1 MRLQQYSSFPK
12 AAVHRSSHRPSRH
25 RRESGTVPEPVACL
39 GAGSSAEK
47 APHLCEAGRPPPPS
61 RRGQVPVRGRYR
73 PRAPGPPS
81 PAPGTSRRRG
91 GGRGALTCPR
101 PRIRGAEQPRSARR
115 HGGGRGPE
123 RRVPVPRRSNSNMPG
138 STTALRQERLRKS
151 ARPNPLGLFTINEE
165 DEQQKNGNSKRLKAA
180 EGSKIQDKKATSGQS
195 STGTKPD
202 HPTILKVDDRQRLAR
217 ERREEREKQLA
228 ARESVWLEREER
240 ARQHYEKHLE
250 ERRKKLEEQR
260 LKEERRRAAVEEKR
274 RQRIEEDKER
284 HEAVVRRTIERS
296 QKPKQKQNRWSW
308 GGALHNRINNTGYF
322 FESSFTFL
330 DLAGLE
336 HHFRSL
342 GGARKPDP
350 DRRSVSTMNLSKHV
364 DPVINKRLS
373 SSSATLLNSPDRA
386 RRLQLSPWESS
397 IVSRLLTP
405 THSFLA
411 RSKSTAAL
419 SGDAVIPICPRSASC
434 SPISPLSY
442 KTMNCRNPGDRA
454 KLYASTDA
462 VGRRKTTHLAG
473 TDKKEKERDHLS
485 SSFSASFKG
494 GHFSSNPKARS
505 PAPSPVWHASKSL
518 PFLPGTPKQ
527 ITSPPGSSKVSS
539 AQARPPSP
547 GNIRPVK
554 KEIKPETE
562 KKRPEKEPEKAS
574 EEGAEESKGTSAGA
588 GESATREE
596 LTVQAELAQ
605 ASLSLP
611 PALPVLSPPPAP
623 TKTSAGTTDAEE
635 ATRLLTEKR
644 RLAREQREREEQER
658 REREEFERQ
667 KKEELSQRIAEER
680 ARREEEEAR
689 RQEAEKTRK
698 DAEEREK
705 EERLRRQAEEREQ
718 KEKEEME
725 RIQKQKEEEVRLREE
740 AERIRLE
747 REKHFQREEQ
757 ERLERKKR
765 LEEIMKRTRR
775 VEAVDKKPN
784 DQQNGHISKANI
796 TGEAAINSPASPLEP
811 AGGPQLQHATQ
822 SPHNSKSVT
831 CTPVIVSHQP
841 PVNMDSNLNPEKNA
855 NGNGM
860 SMQNDNFEEIINLP
874 IGSKPSRLDAVSND
888 GSNSPEI
895 PLNPMLAFEDKG
907 TLLPQVDSVQTHQ
920 TAEVI

>member
-1 MRLQQYSSFPK
+1 
-12 AAVHRSSHRPSRH
+12 
-25 RRESGTVPEPVACL
+25 
-39 GAGSSAEK
+39 
-47 APHLCEAGRPPPPS
+47 
-61 RRGQVPVRGRYR
+61 
-73 PRAPGPPS
+73 
-81 PAPGTSRRRG
+81 
-91 GGRGALTCPR
+91 
-101 PRIRGAEQPRSARR
+101 
-115 HGGGRGPE
+115 
-123 RRVPVPRRSNSNMPG
+123 N
-138 STTALRQERLRKS
+138 
-151 ARPNPLGLFTINEE
+151 
-165 DEQQKNGNSKRLKAA
+165 
-180 EGSKIQDKKATSGQS
+180 
-195 STGTKPD
+195 TGTKPD

-228 ARESVWLEREER
+228 ARESIWLEREER

-308 GGALHNRINNTGYF
+308 GGALHNRINNT
-322 FESSFTFL
+322 
-330 DLAGLE
+330 
-336 HHFRSL
+336 
-342 GGARKPDP
+342 DP

-397 IVSRLLTP
+397 IVSRLLMP

-419 SGDAVIPICPRSASC
+419 SGDAASC

-442 KTMNCRNPGDRA
+442 KAMNCRNPGDRA

-462 VGRRKTTHLAG
+462 VGRRRTAHLAG

-505 PAPSPVWHASKSL
+505 SAPSPVWHASKSL
-518 PFLPGTPKQ
+518 PFLAGTPKQ
-527 ITSPPGSSKVSS
+527 INSPPGSSKISS

-554 KEIKPETE
+554 KEVKPESE
-562 KKRPEKEPEKAS
+562 KKRPEKEAEKAN
-574 EEGAEESKGTSAGA
+574 EERTEESKGTSAGA
-588 GESATREE
+588 GESAGQEE
-596 LTVQAELAQ
+596 LAVQADLQ
-605 ASLSLP
+605 FSLY
-611 PALPVLSPPPAP
+611 PAVLQCWCLGSGIWWFGFFP
-623 TKTSAGTTDAEE
+623 SFFYLFFLCLFHDC
-635 ATRLLTEKR
+635 
-644 RLAREQREREEQER
+644 
-658 REREEFERQ
+658 RQ

-689 RQEAEKTRK
+689 RQEAEKNRK
-698 DAEEREK
+698 DAEEEREK

-725 RIQKQKEEEVRLREE
+725 RIQKQKEEEARLREE

-775 VEAVDKKPN
+775 VEAVDKKPG

-796 TGEAAINSPASPLEP
+796 PGEAVITSPASPLEP
-811 AGGPQLQHATQ
+811 AGPQLQHATQ
-822 SPHNSKSVT
+822 SPHNGKPIT
-831 CTPVIVSHQP
+831 CTHVIVSHQP
-841 PVNMDSNLNPEKNA
+841 PVNMDSNLNPEQNA
-855 NGNGM
+855 NENGM

-874 IGSKPSRLDAVSND
+874 IGSKPSRLDAINND
-888 GSNSPEI
+888 GSNTPEI
-895 PLNPMLAFEDKG
+895 PLNPILAFEDKG

>member
-1 MRLQQYSSFPK
+1 
-12 AAVHRSSHRPSRH
+12 
-25 RRESGTVPEPVACL
+25 
-39 GAGSSAEK
+39 
-47 APHLCEAGRPPPPS
+47 
-61 RRGQVPVRGRYR
+61 
-73 PRAPGPPS
+73 
-81 PAPGTSRRRG
+81 
-91 GGRGALTCPR
+91 
-101 PRIRGAEQPRSARR
+101 
-115 HGGGRGPE
+115 
-123 RRVPVPRRSNSNMPG
+123 MPG
-138 STTALRQERLRKS
+138 STTALRQERLKKS
-151 ARPNPLGLFTINEE
+151 ARPNPPGLFTIDEE

-180 EGSKIQDKKATSGQS
+180 EGSETQDKKITSGQNN
-195 STGTKPD
+195 TGTKPD
-202 HPTILKVDDRQRLAR
+202 HPTVLKVDDRQRLAR

-228 ARESVWLEREER
+228 ARESIWLEREER

-284 HEAVVRRTIERS
+284 HEAVVRRTMERS

-308 GGALHNRINNTGYF
+308 GGALHNRINN
-322 FESSFTFL
+322 
-330 DLAGLE
+330 
-336 HHFRSL
+336 
-342 GGARKPDP
+342 PDR

-419 SGDAVIPICPRSASC
+419 SGDAASC

-442 KTMNCRNPGDRA
+442 KTMNCRNSGDRA

-462 VGRRKTTHLAG
+462 VGRRRTTTHLAG
-473 TDKKEKERDHLS
+473 TDKKEKERDYLS
-485 SSFSASFKG
+485 SSFSANFKG
-494 GHFSSNPKARS
+494 GHFTSNPKARS
-505 PAPSPVWHASKSL
+505 PAPSPVWRASKSL

-527 ITSPPGSSKVSS
+527 ITSPPGSSKISS
-539 AQARPPSP
+539 AQTRPPSP

-554 KEIKPETE
+554 KEAKPEGE
-562 KKRPEKEPEKAS
+562 KKRPEKEAGKAN
-574 EEGAEESKGTSAGA
+574 EERTEESKGTSAGT
-588 GESATREE
+588 GESSSQEQ
-596 LTVQAELAQ
+596 LTVQAEPTQ
-605 ASLSLP
+605 AASPSLP
-611 PALPVLSPPPAP
+611 PAPPALTPPPAP
-623 TKTSAGTTDAEE
+623 PKTSAGTTDPEE

-658 REREEFERQ
+658 REREELERQ

-689 RQEAEKTRK
+689 RQEAEKKRK
-698 DAEEREK
+698 DAEEERER

-725 RIQKQKEEEVRLREE
+725 RIQKQKEEEARLREE

-784 DQQNGHISKANI
+784 DQQNGHVSKTNI
-796 TGEAAINSPASPLEP
+796 TGEAGIVFNSALNTTASPASPLEP
-811 AGGPQLQHATQ
+811 AAGPQLPHATE
-822 SPHNSKSVT
+822 SPHNGTPST
-831 CTPVIVSHQP
+831 CTHVIVSHQP
-841 PVNMDSNLNPEKNA
+841 PINVDSNLNPEKNT
-855 NGNGM
+855 NDNGM

-874 IGSKPSRLDAVSND
+874 IGSKPSRLDAMNND

-895 PLNPMLAFEDKG
+895 PLNPILAFEDKG

>member
-1 MRLQQYSSFPK
+1 
-12 AAVHRSSHRPSRH
+12 
-25 RRESGTVPEPVACL
+25 
-39 GAGSSAEK
+39 
-47 APHLCEAGRPPPPS
+47 
-61 RRGQVPVRGRYR
+61 
-73 PRAPGPPS
+73 
-81 PAPGTSRRRG
+81 
-91 GGRGALTCPR
+91 
-101 PRIRGAEQPRSARR
+101 
-115 HGGGRGPE
+115 
-123 RRVPVPRRSNSNMPG
+123 
-138 STTALRQERLRKS
+138 
-151 ARPNPLGLFTINEE
+151 
-165 DEQQKNGNSKRLKAA
+165 
-180 EGSKIQDKKATSGQS
+180 
-195 STGTKPD
+195 
-202 HPTILKVDDRQRLAR
+202 
-217 ERREEREKQLA
+217 A

-274 RQRIEEDKER
+274 RQKLEEEKER

-296 QKPKQKQNRWSW
+296 QKPKQRQNRWSW
-308 GGALHNRINNTGYF
+308 GGALHNRINNT
-322 FESSFTFL
+322 
-330 DLAGLE
+330 D
-336 HHFRSL
+336 R
-342 GGARKPDP
+342 

-419 SGDAVIPICPRSASC
+419 SGDAASC
-434 SPISPLSY
+434 SPLSPLSY
-442 KTMNCRNPGDRA
+442 KAMNCRNLGERA

-462 VGRRKTTHLAG
+462 VGRRRTTHLAG
-473 TDKKEKERDHLS
+473 TDKREKDHLS
-485 SSFSASFKG
+485 SSFSANFKG
-494 GHFSSNPKARS
+494 GHFTSSLKARS
-505 PAPSPVWHASKSL
+505 SAPSPVWHASKSL

-539 AQARPPSP
+539 AQTRPPSP

-554 KEIKPETE
+554 KEIKPEGE
-562 KKRPEKEPEKAS
+562 KKRPEKEAEKAN
-574 EEGAEESKGTSAGA
+574 EVRTEESKGTSAGA
-588 GESATREE
+588 GEPTSQEQP
-596 LTVQAELAQ
+596 TVQAELTQ
-605 ASLSLP
+605 AASPSLP
-611 PALPVLSPPPAP
+611 AAPAALSPAPAP
-623 TKTSAGTTDAEE
+623 PKPSAGTTDPEE

-658 REREEFERQ
+658 REREELERQ

-689 RQEAEKTRK
+689 RQEAEKQRK

-725 RIQKQKEEEVRLREE
+725 RIQKQKEEETRLREE

-775 VEAVDKKPN
+775 VEAVDKKSN
-784 DQQNGHISKANI
+784 DQQNGHISKPNI
-796 TGEAAINSPASPLEP
+796 TGETGSPASPLEP
-811 AGGPQLQHATQ
+811 AAGPQLQQAVPA
-822 SPHNSKSVT
+822 PHNGTAAACPRVGA
-831 CTPVIVSHQP
+831 PHLP
-841 PVNMDSNLNPEKNA
+841 PGNVDSNLNPEQNA
-855 NGNGM
+855 NENGM
-860 SMQNDNFEEIINLP
+860 SMQNDNFEEIMNLP
-874 IGSKPSRLDAVSND
+874 IGSKPSRLDAMNND

-895 PLNPMLAFEDKG
+895 PLNPILAFEDKG

-920 TAEVI
+920 TA

>member
-1 MRLQQYSSFPK
+1 
-12 AAVHRSSHRPSRH
+12 
-25 RRESGTVPEPVACL
+25 
-39 GAGSSAEK
+39 
-47 APHLCEAGRPPPPS
+47 
-61 RRGQVPVRGRYR
+61 
-73 PRAPGPPS
+73 
-81 PAPGTSRRRG
+81 
-91 GGRGALTCPR
+91 
-101 PRIRGAEQPRSARR
+101 
-115 HGGGRGPE
+115 
-123 RRVPVPRRSNSNMPG
+123 
-138 STTALRQERLRKS
+138 
-151 ARPNPLGLFTINEE
+151 
-165 DEQQKNGNSKRLKAA
+165 
-180 EGSKIQDKKATSGQS
+180 
-195 STGTKPD
+195 
-202 HPTILKVDDRQRLAR
+202 
-217 ERREEREKQLA
+217 A

-274 RQRIEEDKER
+274 RQKLEEEKER

-296 QKPKQKQNRWSW
+296 QKPKQRQNRWSW
-308 GGALHNRINNTGYF
+308 GGALHNRINNT
-322 FESSFTFL
+322 
-330 DLAGLE
+330 D
-336 HHFRSL
+336 R
-342 GGARKPDP
+342 

-419 SGDAVIPICPRSASC
+419 SGDAASC
-434 SPISPLSY
+434 SPLSPLSY
-442 KTMNCRNPGDRA
+442 KAMNCRNSGERA

-462 VGRRKTTHLAG
+462 VGRRRTAHVAG
-473 TDKKEKERDHLS
+473 TDKREKDHLS
-485 SSFSASFKG
+485 SSFSANFKG
-494 GHFSSNPKARS
+494 GHFTSSLKARS
-505 PAPSPVWHASKSL
+505 SAPSPVWHASKSL

-539 AQARPPSP
+539 AQTRPPSP

-554 KEIKPETE
+554 KEIKLEGE
-562 KKRPEKEPEKAS
+562 KKRSEKEVEKTNEART
-574 EEGAEESKGTSAGA
+574 EENKGASAGSGEPA
-588 GESATREE
+588 GQEQ
-596 LTVQAELAQ
+596 LTVQAELMQ
-605 ASLSLP
+605 ASTSLP
-611 PALPVLSPPPAP
+611 PAPPALSPAPAP
-623 TKTSAGTTDAEE
+623 PKPSAGTTDPEE

-658 REREEFERQ
+658 REREELERQ

-689 RQEAEKTRK
+689 RQEAEKQRK

-705 EERLRRQAEEREQ
+705 EERLRRLAEEREQ
-718 KEKEEME
+718 KEKEELE
-725 RIQKQKEEEVRLREE
+725 RIQKQKEEEARLREE

-775 VEAVDKKPN
+775 VEAVDKKSN
-784 DQQNGHISKANI
+784 DQQNGHLSKANI
-796 TGEAAINSPASPLEP
+796 TGEAVAASPACPSEAAAAPE
-811 AGGPQLQHATQ
+811 LQHTAAA
-822 SPHNSKSVT
+822 PHNG
-831 CTPVIVSHQP
+831 TPHLGAPQQP
-841 PVNMDSNLNPEKNA
+841 PGSLDSNLNPEKNA
-855 NGNGM
+855 NENGM
-860 SMQNDNFEEIINLP
+860 SMQNDNFEEIMNLP
-874 IGSKPSRLDAVSND
+874 VGSKPSRLDAMNND

-895 PLNPMLAFEDKG
+895 PLNPILAFEDKG

-920 TAEVI
+920 TA

>member
-1 MRLQQYSSFPK
+1 MR
-12 AAVHRSSHRPSRH
+12 
-25 RRESGTVPEPVACL
+25 
-39 GAGSSAEK
+39 
-47 APHLCEAGRPPPPS
+47 
-61 RRGQVPVRGRYR
+61 
-73 PRAPGPPS
+73 
-81 PAPGTSRRRG
+81 
-91 GGRGALTCPR
+91 
-101 PRIRGAEQPRSARR
+101 
-115 HGGGRGPE
+115 
-123 RRVPVPRRSNSNMPG
+123 G
-138 STTALRQERLRKS
+138 STTALRQERLKKG
-151 ARPNPLGLFTINEE
+151 ARPNPPGLFTINEE
-165 DEQQKNGNSKRLKAA
+165 DEQQKNGNSTRLKAT
-180 EGSKIQDKKATSGQS
+180 EGSETQDKKVASAQS
-195 STGTKPD
+195 NAGTKPD

-274 RQRIEEDKER
+274 RQKLEEEKER

-296 QKPKQKQNRWSW
+296 QKPKQRQNRWSW
-308 GGALHNRINNTGYF
+308 GGALHNRINNT
-322 FESSFTFL
+322 
-330 DLAGLE
+330 D
-336 HHFRSL
+336 R
-342 GGARKPDP
+342 

-419 SGDAVIPICPRSASC
+419 SGDAVIPVCPRSASC
-434 SPISPLSY
+434 SPLSPLSY
-442 KTMNCRNPGDRA
+442 KTLSCRNSGERA

-462 VGRRKTTHLAG
+462 VGRRRTPHLAG
-473 TDKKEKERDHLS
+473 TDKREKDHLS
-485 SSFSASFKG
+485 SSFSANFKG
-494 GHFSSNPKARS
+494 GHFTSSLKARS
-505 PAPSPVWHASKSL
+505 SAPSPVWHASKSL

-539 AQARPPSP
+539 AQTRPPSP

-554 KEIKPETE
+554 KEIKPEGE
-562 KKRPEKEPEKAS
+562 KKRPEKEAEKAN
-574 EEGAEESKGTSAGA
+574 EVKTEESKGISAGA
-588 GESATREE
+588 GESTSQEQ
-596 LTVQAELAQ
+596 LTVQAELTQVSA
-605 ASLSLP
+605 ASPTLP
-611 PALPVLSPPPAP
+611 PAPAVSPAP
-623 TKTSAGTTDAEE
+623 AVPKPSAGTTDPEE

-644 RLAREQREREEQER
+644 RLACEQREREEQER
-658 REREEFERQ
+658 REREELERQ

-689 RQEAEKTRK
+689 RQEAEKQRK

-725 RIQKQKEEEVRLREE
+725 RIQKQKEEEARLREE

-775 VEAVDKKPN
+775 VEAVDKKSN

-796 TGEAAINSPASPLEP
+796 TGEAVPGSPASPSEP
-811 AGGPQLQHATQ
+811 AAGPQHAVPP
-822 SPHNSKSVT
+822 PHNGTAAV
-831 CTPVIVSHQP
+831 PPSHNNGTVAVPPLHGGTAAVPPLHGGTAAACVRTGAAQQP
-841 PVNMDSNLNPEKNA
+841 PANVDSNLNPEENA
-855 NGNGM
+855 NENGM
-860 SMQNDNFEEIINLP
+860 SMQNDNFEEIMNLP
-874 IGSKPSRLDAVSND
+874 IGSKPSRLDAMNND

-895 PLNPMLAFEDKG
+895 PLNPILAFEDKG

>member
-1 MRLQQYSSFPK
+1 M
-12 AAVHRSSHRPSRH
+12 
-25 RRESGTVPEPVACL
+25 
-39 GAGSSAEK
+39 AE
-47 APHLCEAGRPPPPS
+47 AAGRS
-61 RRGQVPVRGRYR
+61 GG
-73 PRAPGPPS
+73 
-81 PAPGTSRRRG
+81 RRR
-91 GGRGALTCPR
+91 P
-101 PRIRGAEQPRSARR
+101 
-115 HGGGRGPE
+115 
-123 RRVPVPRRSNSNMPG
+123 
-138 STTALRQERLRKS
+138 
-151 ARPNPLGLFTINEE
+151 
-165 DEQQKNGNSKRLKAA
+165 AA
-180 EGSKIQDKKATSGQS
+180 TEGSETQDKKVASGQS
-195 STGTKPD
+195 NAGTKPD
-202 HPTILKVDDRQRLAR
+202 HPTVLKVDDRQRLAR

-228 ARESVWLEREER
+228 ARESIWLEREER

-274 RQRIEEDKER
+274 RQKLEEEKER

-296 QKPKQKQNRWSW
+296 QKPKQRQNRWSW
-308 GGALHNRINNTGYF
+308 GGALHNRINNT
-322 FESSFTFL
+322 
-330 DLAGLE
+330 D
-336 HHFRSL
+336 R
-342 GGARKPDP
+342 

-419 SGDAVIPICPRSASC
+419 SGDAASC
-434 SPISPLSY
+434 SPLSPLSY
-442 KTMNCRNPGDRA
+442 KALNCRNSGERA

-462 VGRRKTTHLAG
+462 VGRRRTTHLAG
-473 TDKKEKERDHLS
+473 TDKREKDHLS
-485 SSFSASFKG
+485 SSFSANFKG
-494 GHFSSNPKARS
+494 GHFTSSLKARS
-505 PAPSPVWHASKSL
+505 SAPSPVWHASKSL

-539 AQARPPSP
+539 AQTRPPSP

-554 KEIKPETE
+554 KEIKPEGE
-562 KKRPEKEPEKAS
+562 KKRPEKEAEKAN
-574 EEGAEESKGTSAGA
+574 EVRTEESKGASAGA
-588 GESATREE
+588 GESTSQEQLSVQGE
-596 LTVQAELAQ
+596 LTQA
-605 ASLSLP
+605 ASPSLP
-611 PALPVLSPPPAP
+611 AAPSTLSPAPALPKP
-623 TKTSAGTTDAEE
+623 SAGTTDPEE

-658 REREEFERQ
+658 REREELERQ

-689 RQEAEKTRK
+689 RQEAEKQRK

-725 RIQKQKEEEVRLREE
+725 RIQKQKEEEARLREE

-775 VEAVDKKPN
+775 VEAVDKKSN

-796 TGEAAINSPASPLEP
+796 TGEAVAGSPASPSEP
-811 AGGPQLQHATQ
+811 AAGPQHAVPPPHYGTPAVPP
-822 SPHNSKSVT
+822 PHNGTSAACVRAGA
-831 CTPVIVSHQP
+831 PHQP
-841 PVNMDSNLNPEKNA
+841 PANVDSNLNPEENA
-855 NGNGM
+855 NENGM
-860 SMQNDNFEEIINLP
+860 SMQNDNFEEIMNLP
-874 IGSKPSRLDAVSND
+874 IGSKPSRLDAMNND

-895 PLNPMLAFEDKG
+895 PLNPILAFEEKG

>member
-1 MRLQQYSSFPK
+1 
-12 AAVHRSSHRPSRH
+12 
-25 RRESGTVPEPVACL
+25 
-39 GAGSSAEK
+39 
-47 APHLCEAGRPPPPS
+47 
-61 RRGQVPVRGRYR
+61 
-73 PRAPGPPS
+73 
-81 PAPGTSRRRG
+81 
-91 GGRGALTCPR
+91 
-101 PRIRGAEQPRSARR
+101 
-115 HGGGRGPE
+115 
-123 RRVPVPRRSNSNMPG
+123 MPG
-138 STTALRQERLRKS
+138 STTALRQERLKKS
-151 ARPNPLGLFTINEE
+151 PRPNPPGLFTINEE
-165 DEQQKNGNSKRLKAA
+165 DEQQKNGNSTRLQAT
-180 EGSKIQDKKATSGQS
+180 EGSETPDKKVTSGQS

-202 HPTILKVDDRQRLAR
+202 HPTVLKVDDRQRLAR

-274 RQRIEEDKER
+274 RQKLEEEKER

-296 QKPKQKQNRWSW
+296 QKPKQRQNRWSW
-308 GGALHNRINNTGYF
+308 GGALHNRINNT
-322 FESSFTFL
+322 
-330 DLAGLE
+330 D
-336 HHFRSL
+336 R
-342 GGARKPDP
+342 

-419 SGDAVIPICPRSASC
+419 SGDAASC
-434 SPISPLSY
+434 SPLSPLSY
-442 KTMNCRNPGDRA
+442 KAMNCRSSGERA

-462 VGRRKTTHLAG
+462 VGRRRTTHLAG
-473 TDKKEKERDHLS
+473 TDKRERDHLS
-485 SSFSASFKG
+485 SSFSANFKG
-494 GHFSSNPKARS
+494 GHFTSNLKARS
-505 PAPSPVWHASKSL
+505 SAPSPVWHASKSL

-539 AQARPPSP
+539 AQTRPPSP

-554 KEIKPETE
+554 KEIKPESE
-562 KKRPEKEPEKAS
+562 KKRPEKEAEKAS
-574 EEGAEESKGTSAGA
+574 EARTEESKGTSAGA
-588 GESATREE
+588 GEPTSQEQ
-596 LTVQAELAQ
+596 LTVQAELTQ
-605 ASLSLP
+605 ADSPSLP
-611 PALPVLSPPPAP
+611 PAPAAPSPAP
-623 TKTSAGTTDAEE
+623 APPKPSAGTTDPEE
-635 ATRLLTEKR
+635 ATRLLAEKR

-658 REREEFERQ
+658 REREELERQ

-689 RQEAEKTRK
+689 RQEAEKQRK
-698 DAEEREK
+698 EAEEREK

-725 RIQKQKEEEVRLREE
+725 RIQKQKEEEARLREE

-775 VEAVDKKPN
+775 VEAVDKKSN
-784 DQQNGHISKANI
+784 DQQNGHISKTNI
-796 TGEAAINSPASPLEP
+796 TGEAAATSPACPSEP
-811 AGGPQLQHATQ
+811 AAGPQPQQAVPA
-822 SPHNSKSVT
+822 PHNGT
-831 CTPVIVSHQP
+831 PAACTRLGAPHLP
-841 PVNMDSNLNPEKNA
+841 PANVDSNLNPEENA
-855 NGNGM
+855 NENGT
-860 SMQNDNFEEIINLP
+860 SMQNDNFEEIMNLP
-874 IGSKPSRLDAVSND
+874 IGSKPSRLDAMNND

-895 PLNPMLAFEDKG
+895 PLNPILAFEDKG

>member
-1 MRLQQYSSFPK
+1 M
-12 AAVHRSSHRPSRH
+12 
-25 RRESGTVPEPVACL
+25 
-39 GAGSSAEK
+39 AE
-47 APHLCEAGRPPPPS
+47 AAGRS
-61 RRGQVPVRGRYR
+61 GGCRRP
-73 PRAPGPPS
+73 
-81 PAPGTSRRRG
+81 T
-91 GGRGALTCPR
+91 
-101 PRIRGAEQPRSARR
+101 
-115 HGGGRGPE
+115 
-123 RRVPVPRRSNSNMPG
+123 
-138 STTALRQERLRKS
+138 
-151 ARPNPLGLFTINEE
+151 
-165 DEQQKNGNSKRLKAA
+165 AA
-180 EGSKIQDKKATSGQS
+180 EGSKIQDKKVTSGQS
-195 STGTKPD
+195 NTGTKLD
-202 HPTILKVDDRQRLAR
+202 YPTILKVDDRQRLAR

-228 ARESVWLEREER
+228 ARESIWLEREER

-308 GGALHNRINNTGYF
+308 GGALHNRINNT
-322 FESSFTFL
+322 
-330 DLAGLE
+330 
-336 HHFRSL
+336 
-342 GGARKPDP
+342 DP

-419 SGDAVIPICPRSASC
+419 SGDAASC

-462 VGRRKTTHLAG
+462 VGRRRTPHLAG

-547 GNIRPVK
+547 GNIRPAK
-554 KEIKPETE
+554 KEVKPESK
-562 KKRPEKEPEKAS
+562 KKRPEKEAEKAN
-574 EEGAEESKGTSAGA
+574 EEGTEESKGTSAGA
-588 GESATREE
+588 GECANQEE
-596 LTVQAELAQ
+596 LAVQAEFTQ
-605 ASLSLP
+605 AASPSLP
-611 PALPVLSPPPAP
+611 PAPSALSPPPPP
-623 TKTSAGTTDAEE
+623 TKTSAGTTDPEE

-658 REREEFERQ
+658 REREELERQ

-689 RQEAEKTRK
+689 RQEAEKKRK
-698 DAEEREK
+698 DAEEEQEK

-718 KEKEEME
+718 KEKEDME
-725 RIQKQKEEEVRLREE
+725 RIQKQKEEEARLREE

-747 REKHFQREEQ
+747 REKHFEREEQ

-796 TGEAAINSPASPLEP
+796 TGEAVITSPASPLEP
-811 AGGPQLQHATQ
+811 AEGPQLQHAVQ
-822 SPHNSKSVT
+822 SPHNGKPVT
-831 CTPVIVSHQP
+831 CTRVIVSHQP
-841 PVNMDSNLNPEKNA
+841 PVNMDSNLNPEKNE
-855 NGNGM
+855 NENGM

-874 IGSKPSRLDAVSND
+874 IGSKPSRLDAMNND

-895 PLNPMLAFEDKG
+895 PLNPILAFEDKG

>member
-1 MRLQQYSSFPK
+1 M
-12 AAVHRSSHRPSRH
+12 
-25 RRESGTVPEPVACL
+25 
-39 GAGSSAEK
+39 AE
-47 APHLCEAGRPPPPS
+47 AAGRS
-61 RRGQVPVRGRYR
+61 GG
-73 PRAPGPPS
+73 
-81 PAPGTSRRRG
+81 RRRP
-91 GGRGALTCPR
+91 A
-101 PRIRGAEQPRSARR
+101 
-115 HGGGRGPE
+115 
-123 RRVPVPRRSNSNMPG
+123 
-138 STTALRQERLRKS
+138 
-151 ARPNPLGLFTINEE
+151 
-165 DEQQKNGNSKRLKAA
+165 AA
-180 EGSKIQDKKATSGQS
+180 EGSETQDKKITSGQS
-195 STGTKPD
+195 NTGTKPD
-202 HPTILKVDDRQRLAR
+202 HPTVLRVDDRQRLAR

-228 ARESVWLEREER
+228 ARESIWLEREER

-284 HEAVVRRTIERS
+284 HEAVVRRTMERS

-308 GGALHNRINNTGYF
+308 GGALHNRINN
-322 FESSFTFL
+322 
-330 DLAGLE
+330 
-336 HHFRSL
+336 
-342 GGARKPDP
+342 PDR

-419 SGDAVIPICPRSASC
+419 SGDAASC

-442 KTMNCRNPGDRA
+442 KAMNCRNSGDRA

-462 VGRRKTTHLAG
+462 VGRRRTTAHLAG
-473 TDKKEKERDHLS
+473 TDKKEKERDYLS
-485 SSFSASFKG
+485 SSFSANFKG
-494 GHFSSNPKARS
+494 GHFTSNPKARS
-505 PAPSPVWHASKSL
+505 PAPSPVWRASKSL

-527 ITSPPGSSKVSS
+527 ITSPPGSSKISS
-539 AQARPPSP
+539 AQTRPPSP

-554 KEIKPETE
+554 KEVKPEGE
-562 KKRPEKEPEKAS
+562 KKRPEKEAGKAN
-574 EEGAEESKGTSAGA
+574 EERTEESKGTSAGA
-588 GESATREE
+588 GESSSQEQ
-596 LTVQAELAQ
+596 LTVQAEPTQ
-605 ASLSLP
+605 AASPSLP
-611 PALPVLSPPPAP
+611 PASPALAPPPAP
-623 TKTSAGTTDAEE
+623 PKTSAGTTDPEE

-658 REREEFERQ
+658 REREELERQ

-689 RQEAEKTRK
+689 RQEAEKKRK
-698 DAEEREK
+698 DAEEERER

-725 RIQKQKEEEVRLREE
+725 RIQKQKEEEARLREE

-784 DQQNGHISKANI
+784 DQQNGHISKTNI
-796 TGEAAINSPASPLEP
+796 TGEAGIVLNSALSTTASPASPLEP
-811 AGGPQLQHATQ
+811 AAGPQLPHATE
-822 SPHNSKSVT
+822 SPHNGTPST
-831 CTPVIVSHQP
+831 CTHVIVSHQP
-841 PVNMDSNLNPEKNA
+841 PVNVDSNLNPEKNT
-855 NGNGM
+855 NDNGM

-874 IGSKPSRLDAVSND
+874 IGSKPSRLDAMNND

-895 PLNPMLAFEDKG
+895 PLNPILAFEDKG

>member
-1 MRLQQYSSFPK
+1 
-12 AAVHRSSHRPSRH
+12 
-25 RRESGTVPEPVACL
+25 
-39 GAGSSAEK
+39 
-47 APHLCEAGRPPPPS
+47 
-61 RRGQVPVRGRYR
+61 
-73 PRAPGPPS
+73 
-81 PAPGTSRRRG
+81 
-91 GGRGALTCPR
+91 
-101 PRIRGAEQPRSARR
+101 
-115 HGGGRGPE
+115 
-123 RRVPVPRRSNSNMPG
+123 
-138 STTALRQERLRKS
+138 
-151 ARPNPLGLFTINEE
+151 
-165 DEQQKNGNSKRLKAA
+165 
-180 EGSKIQDKKATSGQS
+180 
-195 STGTKPD
+195 
-202 HPTILKVDDRQRLAR
+202 
-217 ERREEREKQLA
+217 A
-228 ARESVWLEREER
+228 ARESIWLEREER

-308 GGALHNRINNTGYF
+308 GGALHNRINNT
-322 FESSFTFL
+322 
-330 DLAGLE
+330 
-336 HHFRSL
+336 
-342 GGARKPDP
+342 DP

-397 IVSRLLTP
+397 IVSRLLMP

-419 SGDAVIPICPRSASC
+419 SGDAASC

-442 KTMNCRNPGDRA
+442 KALNCRNSGDRA

-462 VGRRKTTHLAG
+462 VGRRRTAHLAG

-518 PFLPGTPKQ
+518 PFLAGTPKQ
-527 ITSPPGSSKVSS
+527 INSPPGSSKVSS

-554 KEIKPETE
+554 KEVKPESE
-562 KKRPEKEPEKAS
+562 KKRPEKEAEKAN
-574 EEGAEESKGTSAGA
+574 EERTEESKGTSAGA
-588 GESATREE
+588 GESAGQEE
-596 LTVQAELAQ
+596 LTVQADLAQ
-605 ASLSLP
+605 AASPSLP
-611 PALPVLSPPPAP
+611 PAPPALSPPPIP
-623 TKTSAGTTDAEE
+623 TKTSAGTTDPEE

-658 REREEFERQ
+658 REREELERQ

-680 ARREEEEAR
+680 ARREEEEAH
-689 RQEAEKTRK
+689 RQEAIKKQK
-698 DAEEREK
+698 DAEEEREK

-725 RIQKQKEEEVRLREE
+725 RIQKQKEEEARLREE

-775 VEAVDKKPN
+775 VEAVDKKPS

-796 TGEAAINSPASPLEP
+796 PGEAVITSPASPLEP

-822 SPHNSKSVT
+822 SPHNGKPMA
-831 CTPVIVSHQP
+831 CTHVIVSHQP
-841 PVNMDSNLNPEKNA
+841 PVNMDSNLNPEQNA
-855 NGNGM
+855 NENGM

-874 IGSKPSRLDAVSND
+874 IGSKPSRLDAMNNE
-888 GSNSPEI
+888 GSNTPEI
-895 PLNPMLAFEDKG
+895 PLNPILAFEDKG

-920 TAEVI
+920 TA

>member
-1 MRLQQYSSFPK
+1 
-12 AAVHRSSHRPSRH
+12 
-25 RRESGTVPEPVACL
+25 
-39 GAGSSAEK
+39 
-47 APHLCEAGRPPPPS
+47 
-61 RRGQVPVRGRYR
+61 
-73 PRAPGPPS
+73 
-81 PAPGTSRRRG
+81 
-91 GGRGALTCPR
+91 
-101 PRIRGAEQPRSARR
+101 
-115 HGGGRGPE
+115 
-123 RRVPVPRRSNSNMPG
+123 MPG
-138 STTALRQERLRKS
+138 STTALRQERLKKS
-151 ARPNPLGLFTINEE
+151 ARPNPPGLFTINEE
-165 DEQQKNGNSKRLKAA
+165 DEQQKNGNSTRLKAT
-180 EGSKIQDKKATSGQS
+180 EGSETQDKKVTSGQS
-195 STGTKPD
+195 NAGTKPD
-202 HPTILKVDDRQRLAR
+202 HPTVLRVDDRQRLAR

-274 RQRIEEDKER
+274 RQKLEEEKER

-296 QKPKQKQNRWSW
+296 QKPKQRQNRWSW
-308 GGALHNRINNTGYF
+308 GGALHNRINNT
-322 FESSFTFL
+322 
-330 DLAGLE
+330 D
-336 HHFRSL
+336 R
-342 GGARKPDP
+342 

-419 SGDAVIPICPRSASC
+419 SGDAASC
-434 SPISPLSY
+434 SPLSPLSY
-442 KTMNCRNPGDRA
+442 KALSCRNSGERA

-462 VGRRKTTHLAG
+462 VGRQRTTHLAG
-473 TDKKEKERDHLS
+473 TDRREKDHLS
-485 SSFSASFKG
+485 SSFSANFKG
-494 GHFSSNPKARS
+494 GHFTSSLKARS
-505 PAPSPVWHASKSL
+505 SAPSPVWHASKSL
-518 PFLPGTPKQ
+518 PFLAGTPKQ

-539 AQARPPSP
+539 AQTRPPSP

-554 KEIKPETE
+554 KEIKPEGE
-562 KKRPEKEPEKAS
+562 KKRPEKEAEKAK
-574 EEGAEESKGTSAGA
+574 ELRTEESKGTSAGA
-588 GESATREE
+588 AEPASQEQ
-596 LTVQAELAQ
+596 LPVQAELTQ
-605 ASLSLP
+605 AASPSLP
-611 PALPVLSPPPAP
+611 PAPPTPSPAAALPKP
-623 TKTSAGTTDAEE
+623 SAGTTDPEE

-658 REREEFERQ
+658 REREELERQ

-689 RQEAEKTRK
+689 RQEAEKQRK

-725 RIQKQKEEEVRLREE
+725 RIQKQKEEEARLREE

-775 VEAVDKKPN
+775 VEAVDKKSN

-796 TGEAAINSPASPLEP
+796 TGEAVAGSPACPSEP
-811 AGGPQLQHATQ
+811 AAGPQLQHAVPP
-822 SPHNSKSVT
+822 PHNG
-831 CTPVIVSHQP
+831 TPAACVHGGVPHQP
-841 PVNMDSNLNPEKNA
+841 PANVDSNLNPEENA
-855 NGNGM
+855 NENGM
-860 SMQNDNFEEIINLP
+860 SMQNDNFEEIMNLP
-874 IGSKPSRLDAVSND
+874 IGSKPSRLDAMNND
-888 GSNSPEI
+888 GTNSPEI
-895 PLNPMLAFEDKG
+895 PLNPILAFEDKG
-907 TLLPQVDSVQTHQ
+907 TLLPQVDNVQTHQ

>member
-1 MRLQQYSSFPK
+1 
-12 AAVHRSSHRPSRH
+12 
-25 RRESGTVPEPVACL
+25 
-39 GAGSSAEK
+39 
-47 APHLCEAGRPPPPS
+47 
-61 RRGQVPVRGRYR
+61 
-73 PRAPGPPS
+73 
-81 PAPGTSRRRG
+81 
-91 GGRGALTCPR
+91 
-101 PRIRGAEQPRSARR
+101 
-115 HGGGRGPE
+115 
-123 RRVPVPRRSNSNMPG
+123 
-138 STTALRQERLRKS
+138 
-151 ARPNPLGLFTINEE
+151 
-165 DEQQKNGNSKRLKAA
+165 
-180 EGSKIQDKKATSGQS
+180 
-195 STGTKPD
+195 
-202 HPTILKVDDRQRLAR
+202 
-217 ERREEREKQLA
+217 A
-228 ARESVWLEREER
+228 ARESIWLEREER

-284 HEAVVRRTIERS
+284 HEAVVRRTMERS

-308 GGALHNRINNTGYF
+308 GGALHNRINN
-322 FESSFTFL
+322 
-330 DLAGLE
+330 
-336 HHFRSL
+336 
-342 GGARKPDP
+342 PDR

-419 SGDAVIPICPRSASC
+419 SGDAASC

-442 KTMNCRNPGDRA
+442 KAMNCRNSGDRA

-462 VGRRKTTHLAG
+462 VGRRRTTAHLAG
-473 TDKKEKERDHLS
+473 TDKKEKERDYLS
-485 SSFSASFKG
+485 SSFSANFKG
-494 GHFSSNPKARS
+494 GHFTSNPKARS
-505 PAPSPVWHASKSL
+505 PAPSPVWRASKSL

-527 ITSPPGSSKVSS
+527 ITSPPGSSKISS
-539 AQARPPSP
+539 AQTRPPSP

-554 KEIKPETE
+554 KEVKPEGE
-562 KKRPEKEPEKAS
+562 KKRPEKETGKAN
-574 EEGAEESKGTSAGA
+574 EERTEESKGTSAGA
-588 GESATREE
+588 GESSSQEQ
-596 LTVQAELAQ
+596 LTVQAEPTQ
-605 ASLSLP
+605 AASPSLP
-611 PALPVLSPPPAP
+611 PAPPALAPPPAP
-623 TKTSAGTTDAEE
+623 PKTSAGTTDPEE

-658 REREEFERQ
+658 REREELERQ

-689 RQEAEKTRK
+689 RQEAEKKRK
-698 DAEEREK
+698 DAEEERER

-725 RIQKQKEEEVRLREE
+725 RIQKQKEEEARLREE

-784 DQQNGHISKANI
+784 DQQNGHISKTNI
-796 TGEAAINSPASPLEP
+796 TGEAVTASPASPLEP
-811 AGGPQLQHATQ
+811 AAGPQLPHATE
-822 SPHNSKSVT
+822 SPHNGTPST
-831 CTPVIVSHQP
+831 CTHVIVSHQP
-841 PVNMDSNLNPEKNA
+841 PVNVDSNLNPEKNT
-855 NGNGM
+855 NDNGM

-874 IGSKPSRLDAVSND
+874 IGSKPSRLDAMNND

-895 PLNPMLAFEDKG
+895 PLNPILAFEDKG

-920 TAEVI
+920 TA

>member
-1 MRLQQYSSFPK
+1 M
-12 AAVHRSSHRPSRH
+12 
-25 RRESGTVPEPVACL
+25 
-39 GAGSSAEK
+39 AE
-47 APHLCEAGRPPPPS
+47 AAGRS
-61 RRGQVPVRGRYR
+61 
-73 PRAPGPPS
+73 
-81 PAPGTSRRRG
+81 
-91 GGRGALTCPR
+91 GGRQR
-101 PRIRGAEQPRSARR
+101 P
-115 HGGGRGPE
+115 
-123 RRVPVPRRSNSNMPG
+123 
-138 STTALRQERLRKS
+138 
-151 ARPNPLGLFTINEE
+151 
-165 DEQQKNGNSKRLKAA
+165 AA
-180 EGSKIQDKKATSGQS
+180 TEGSETQDKKVTSGQS
-195 STGTKPD
+195 NSGTKPD
-202 HPTILKVDDRQRLAR
+202 HPTVLKVDDRQRLAR

-274 RQRIEEDKER
+274 RQKLEEEKER

-296 QKPKQKQNRWSW
+296 QKPKQRQTRWSW
-308 GGALHNRINNTGYF
+308 GGALHNRINNT
-322 FESSFTFL
+322 
-330 DLAGLE
+330 D
-336 HHFRSL
+336 R
-342 GGARKPDP
+342 

-419 SGDAVIPICPRSASC
+419 SGDAASC
-434 SPISPLSY
+434 SPLSPLSY
-442 KTMNCRNPGDRA
+442 KAMNCRNSGERA

-462 VGRRKTTHLAG
+462 VGRRRTTHLAG
-473 TDKKEKERDHLS
+473 TDKREKDHLS
-485 SSFSASFKG
+485 SSFSANFKG
-494 GHFSSNPKARS
+494 GHFTSSLKARS
-505 PAPSPVWHASKSL
+505 SAPSPVWHASKSL

-539 AQARPPSP
+539 AQTRPPSP

-554 KEIKPETE
+554 KEIKPEGE
-562 KKRPEKEPEKAS
+562 KKRPEKEAEKAN
-574 EEGAEESKGTSAGA
+574 EVRTEESKGPSAGA
-588 GESATREE
+588 GEPASQEQ
-596 LTVQAELAQ
+596 LTVQAEPTQ
-605 ASLSLP
+605 ASPSLP
-611 PALPVLSPPPAP
+611 PAPPAP
-623 TKTSAGTTDAEE
+623 SPAPAAPKPSAGTTDPEE

-658 REREEFERQ
+658 REREELERQ

-689 RQEAEKTRK
+689 RQEAEKQRK

-725 RIQKQKEEEVRLREE
+725 RIQKQKEEEARLREE

-775 VEAVDKKPN
+775 VEAVDKKSN
-784 DQQNGHISKANI
+784 DQQNGHIAKANI
-796 TGEAAINSPASPLEP
+796 TGEAVAASPASPLEP
-811 AGGPQLQHATQ
+811 AAGPQLQHAVPP
-822 SPHNSKSVT
+822 PHNGT
-831 CTPVIVSHQP
+831 PAACTRVLVPNQP
-841 PVNMDSNLNPEKNA
+841 PINVDSNLNPEKNA
-855 NGNGM
+855 NENGM
-860 SMQNDNFEEIINLP
+860 SMQNDNFEEIMNLP
-874 IGSKPSRLDAVSND
+874 LGSKPSRLDAMNND
-888 GSNSPEI
+888 GNNSPEI
-895 PLNPMLAFEDKG
+895 PLNPILAFEDKG

>member
-1 MRLQQYSSFPK
+1 
-12 AAVHRSSHRPSRH
+12 
-25 RRESGTVPEPVACL
+25 
-39 GAGSSAEK
+39 
-47 APHLCEAGRPPPPS
+47 
-61 RRGQVPVRGRYR
+61 
-73 PRAPGPPS
+73 
-81 PAPGTSRRRG
+81 
-91 GGRGALTCPR
+91 
-101 PRIRGAEQPRSARR
+101 
-115 HGGGRGPE
+115 
-123 RRVPVPRRSNSNMPG
+123 MPG
-138 STTALRQERLRKS
+138 SAIALRQERLKKS
-151 ARPNPLGLFTINEE
+151 ARPSPPGLFTINEE
-165 DEQQKNGNSKRLKAA
+165 DEQQKNGNSTRLKGT
-180 EGSKIQDKKATSGQS
+180 EGSETQDKKVTSGQS
-195 STGTKPD
+195 NAGTKPD
-202 HPTILKVDDRQRLAR
+202 HPTVLRVDDRQRLAR

-274 RQRIEEDKER
+274 RQKLEEEKER

-296 QKPKQKQNRWSW
+296 QKPKQRQNRWSW
-308 GGALHNRINNTGYF
+308 GGALHNRINNT
-322 FESSFTFL
+322 
-330 DLAGLE
+330 
-336 HHFRSL
+336 
-342 GGARKPDP
+342 
-350 DRRSVSTMNLSKHV
+350 
-364 DPVINKRLS
+364 
-373 SSSATLLNSPDRA
+373 A

-419 SGDAVIPICPRSASC
+419 SGDAASC
-434 SPISPLSY
+434 SPLSPLSY
-442 KTMNCRNPGDRA
+442 KALTCRNSGERA

-462 VGRRKTTHLAG
+462 VGRRRTTHLSG
-473 TDKKEKERDHLS
+473 TDKREKDHLS
-485 SSFSASFKG
+485 SSFSANFKG
-494 GHFSSNPKARS
+494 GHFTSSLKARS
-505 PAPSPVWHASKSL
+505 SAPSPVWHASKSL

-539 AQARPPSP
+539 AQTRPPSP

-554 KEIKPETE
+554 KEIKPEGE
-562 KKRPEKEPEKAS
+562 KKRPEKEAEKAN
-574 EEGAEESKGTSAGA
+574 EVRTEESKGTSADA
-588 GESATREE
+588 GEPTSQEQ
-596 LTVQAELAQ
+596 LTVQAQLTEA
-605 ASLSLP
+605 ASPSLP
-611 PALPVLSPPPAP
+611 PAPPAP
-623 TKTSAGTTDAEE
+623 SPAPAVPKPSAGTTDPEE

-658 REREEFERQ
+658 REREELERQ

-689 RQEAEKTRK
+689 RQEAEKQRK

-718 KEKEEME
+718 REKEEME
-725 RIQKQKEEEVRLREE
+725 RVQRQKEEEARLREE

-775 VEAVDKKPN
+775 VEAVDKKSN

-796 TGEAAINSPASPLEP
+796 TGEAVAGSPACPPEP
-811 AGGPQLQHATQ
+811 AAGPPLQHAALPA
-822 SPHNSKSVT
+822 PHSHNGSAAAGV
-831 CTPVIVSHQP
+831 CGEPPHQP
-841 PVNMDSNLNPEKNA
+841 PGNVDSNLNPEENA
-855 NGNGM
+855 NENGM
-860 SMQNDNFEEIINLP
+860 SMQNDNFEEIMNLP
-874 IGSKPSRLDAVSND
+874 IGSKPSRLDAMNND

-895 PLNPMLAFEDKG
+895 PLNPILAFEEKG

>member
-1 MRLQQYSSFPK
+1 M
-12 AAVHRSSHRPSRH
+12 HR
-25 RRESGTVPEPVACL
+25 
-39 GAGSSAEK
+39 
-47 APHLCEAGRPPPPS
+47 
-61 RRGQVPVRGRYR
+61 
-73 PRAPGPPS
+73 
-81 PAPGTSRRRG
+81 
-91 GGRGALTCPR
+91 
-101 PRIRGAEQPRSARR
+101 I
-115 HGGGRGPE
+115 
-123 RRVPVPRRSNSNMPG
+123 
-138 STTALRQERLRKS
+138 
-151 ARPNPLGLFTINEE
+151 
-165 DEQQKNGNSKRLKAA
+165 AA
-180 EGSKIQDKKATSGQS
+180 EGSKIQDKKVTSGQS
-195 STGTKPD
+195 NTGTKPD

-228 ARESVWLEREER
+228 ARESIWLEREER

-308 GGALHNRINNTGYF
+308 GGALHNRINNT
-322 FESSFTFL
+322 
-330 DLAGLE
+330 
-336 HHFRSL
+336 
-342 GGARKPDP
+342 DP

-419 SGDAVIPICPRSASC
+419 SGDAASC

-462 VGRRKTTHLAG
+462 VGRRRTPHLAG

-547 GNIRPVK
+547 GNIRPIK
-554 KEIKPETE
+554 KEVKPESK
-562 KKRPEKEPEKAS
+562 KKRPEKEAEKTS
-574 EEGAEESKGTSAGA
+574 EERTEESKGTSAGP
-588 GESATREE
+588 GESVSQEE
-596 LTVQAELAQ
+596 LTVQADLTQ
-605 ASLSLP
+605 AASPSLP
-611 PALPVLSPPPAP
+611 PAPPALSPPPAP
-623 TKTSAGTTDAEE
+623 TKTSAGTTDPEE

-658 REREEFERQ
+658 REREELERQ

-680 ARREEEEAR
+680 SRREEEEAR
-689 RQEAEKTRK
+689 RQEAEKKRK
-698 DAEEREK
+698 NAEEEQEK

-725 RIQKQKEEEVRLREE
+725 RIQKQKEEEARQREE

-796 TGEAAINSPASPLEP
+796 TGEAVITSPASPLEP
-811 AGGPQLQHATQ
+811 AGGPQLQHAMQ
-822 SPHNSKSVT
+822 SPHNGKPVT
-831 CTPVIVSHQP
+831 CTRVIVSHQP
-841 PVNMDSNLNPEKNA
+841 PVNTDSNLNPEKNA
-855 NGNGM
+855 KENGM

-874 IGSKPSRLDAVSND
+874 IGSKPSRLDAMNND
-888 GSNSPEI
+888 GSDSPEI
-895 PLNPMLAFEDKG
+895 PLNPILAFEEKG

-920 TAEVI
+920 TAGCL

>member
-1 MRLQQYSSFPK
+1 
-12 AAVHRSSHRPSRH
+12 
-25 RRESGTVPEPVACL
+25 
-39 GAGSSAEK
+39 
-47 APHLCEAGRPPPPS
+47 
-61 RRGQVPVRGRYR
+61 
-73 PRAPGPPS
+73 
-81 PAPGTSRRRG
+81 
-91 GGRGALTCPR
+91 
-101 PRIRGAEQPRSARR
+101 
-115 HGGGRGPE
+115 
-123 RRVPVPRRSNSNMPG
+123 
-138 STTALRQERLRKS
+138 
-151 ARPNPLGLFTINEE
+151 
-165 DEQQKNGNSKRLKAA
+165 
-180 EGSKIQDKKATSGQS
+180 
-195 STGTKPD
+195 
-202 HPTILKVDDRQRLAR
+202 
-217 ERREEREKQLA
+217 A

-274 RQRIEEDKER
+274 RQKLEEEKER

-296 QKPKQKQNRWSW
+296 QKPKQRQNRWSW
-308 GGALHNRINNTGYF
+308 GGALHNRINNT
-322 FESSFTFL
+322 
-330 DLAGLE
+330 D
-336 HHFRSL
+336 R
-342 GGARKPDP
+342 

-419 SGDAVIPICPRSASC
+419 SGDAASC
-434 SPISPLSY
+434 SPLSPLSY
-442 KTMNCRNPGDRA
+442 KAMNCRNSGERA

-462 VGRRKTTHLAG
+462 VGRRRTTHLAG
-473 TDKKEKERDHLS
+473 TDKREKDHLS
-485 SSFSASFKG
+485 SSFSANFKG
-494 GHFSSNPKARS
+494 GHFTSSLKARS
-505 PAPSPVWHASKSL
+505 SAPSPVWHASKSL

-539 AQARPPSP
+539 AQTRPPSP
-547 GNIRPVK
+547 GNIRPIK
-554 KEIKPETE
+554 KEIKPEGE
-562 KKRPEKEPEKAS
+562 KKRPEKEAAKAN
-574 EEGAEESKGTSAGA
+574 EARTEESKGTSAGA
-588 GESATREE
+588 GEPTSQEQ
-596 LTVQAELAQ
+596 LTVQADLTQ
-605 ASLSLP
+605 AANPSPPSAP
-611 PALPVLSPPPAP
+611 PALSPAP
-623 TKTSAGTTDAEE
+623 APPKPSAGTTDPEE

-658 REREEFERQ
+658 REREELERQ

-689 RQEAEKTRK
+689 RQEAEKQRK

-725 RIQKQKEEEVRLREE
+725 RIQKQKEEEARLREE

-775 VEAVDKKPN
+775 VEAVDKKSN

-796 TGEAAINSPASPLEP
+796 TGEAV
-811 AGGPQLQHATQ
+811 AGGPACPPEPAAGPEAQRAVPP
-822 SPHNSKSVT
+822 PHNGTGTPAT
-831 CTPVIVSHQP
+831 CPRVGTALQTPGNV
-841 PVNMDSNLNPEKNA
+841 DSNLNPEKNA
-855 NGNGM
+855 NENGM
-860 SMQNDNFEEIINLP
+860 SMQNDNFEEIMNLP
-874 IGSKPSRLDAVSND
+874 IGSKPSRLDAMNND

-895 PLNPMLAFEDKG
+895 PLNPILAFEDKG

-920 TAEVI
+920 TA

>member
-1 MRLQQYSSFPK
+1 
-12 AAVHRSSHRPSRH
+12 
-25 RRESGTVPEPVACL
+25 
-39 GAGSSAEK
+39 
-47 APHLCEAGRPPPPS
+47 
-61 RRGQVPVRGRYR
+61 
-73 PRAPGPPS
+73 
-81 PAPGTSRRRG
+81 
-91 GGRGALTCPR
+91 
-101 PRIRGAEQPRSARR
+101 
-115 HGGGRGPE
+115 
-123 RRVPVPRRSNSNMPG
+123 MPG
-138 STTALRQERLRKS
+138 STTALRQERLKKS
-151 ARPNPLGLFTINEE
+151 ARPNPPGLFTINEE
-165 DEQQKNGNSKRLKAA
+165 DEQQKNGNSTRLKAT
-180 EGSKIQDKKATSGQS
+180 EGSETQDKKVTSGQS
-195 STGTKPD
+195 NAGSKPD
-202 HPTILKVDDRQRLAR
+202 HPTVLKVDDRQRLAR

-274 RQRIEEDKER
+274 RQKLEEEKER

-296 QKPKQKQNRWSW
+296 QKPKQRQNRWSW
-308 GGALHNRINNTGYF
+308 GGALHNRINNT
-322 FESSFTFL
+322 
-330 DLAGLE
+330 D
-336 HHFRSL
+336 R
-342 GGARKPDP
+342 

-419 SGDAVIPICPRSASC
+419 SGDAASC
-434 SPISPLSY
+434 SPLSPLSY
-442 KTMNCRNPGDRA
+442 KALNCRNSGERA

-462 VGRRKTTHLAG
+462 VGRRRTTHLSG
-473 TDKKEKERDHLS
+473 TDKREKDHLS
-485 SSFSASFKG
+485 SSFSANFKG
-494 GHFSSNPKARS
+494 GHFTSSLKARS
-505 PAPSPVWHASKSL
+505 SAPSPVWHASKSL

-539 AQARPPSP
+539 AQTRPPSP

-554 KEIKPETE
+554 KEIKPEGE
-562 KKRPEKEPEKAS
+562 KKRPEKEAEKAN
-574 EEGAEESKGTSAGA
+574 EVRTEESKGTSAGA
-588 GESATREE
+588 GEPTSQEQ
-596 LTVQAELAQ
+596 LTVQAQLTQ
-605 ASLSLP
+605 AASPSLP
-611 PALPVLSPPPAP
+611 PAPPTPSPAP
-623 TKTSAGTTDAEE
+623 ALPKPSAGTTDPEE

-658 REREEFERQ
+658 REREELERQ

-680 ARREEEEAR
+680 ARREEEEVR
-689 RQEAEKTRK
+689 RQEAEKQRK

-725 RIQKQKEEEVRLREE
+725 RVQRQKEEEARLREE

-775 VEAVDKKPN
+775 VEAVDKKSN

-796 TGEAAINSPASPLEP
+796 TGEAVAGSPACPPEP
-811 AGGPQLQHATQ
+811 AAGPQLQHAEVPP
-822 SPHNSKSVT
+822 PHNGTAAAS
-831 CTPVIVSHQP
+831 PPHQP
-841 PVNMDSNLNPEKNA
+841 PGSVDSNLNPEENA
-855 NGNGM
+855 NENGM
-860 SMQNDNFEEIINLP
+860 SMQNDNFEEIMNLP
-874 IGSKPSRLDAVSND
+874 IGSKPSRLDAMNND

-895 PLNPMLAFEDKG
+895 PLNPILAFEDKG

>member
-1 MRLQQYSSFPK
+1 
-12 AAVHRSSHRPSRH
+12 
-25 RRESGTVPEPVACL
+25 
-39 GAGSSAEK
+39 
-47 APHLCEAGRPPPPS
+47 
-61 RRGQVPVRGRYR
+61 
-73 PRAPGPPS
+73 
-81 PAPGTSRRRG
+81 
-91 GGRGALTCPR
+91 
-101 PRIRGAEQPRSARR
+101 
-115 HGGGRGPE
+115 
-123 RRVPVPRRSNSNMPG
+123 MPG
-138 STTALRQERLRKS
+138 STTALRQERLKKS
-151 ARPNPLGLFTINEE
+151 ARPNPPGLFTINEE
-165 DEQQKNGNSKRLKAA
+165 DEQQKNGNSTRLKAT
-180 EGSKIQDKKATSGQS
+180 EGSETQDKKVTSGQS
-195 STGTKPD
+195 NAGTKPD
-202 HPTILKVDDRQRLAR
+202 HPTVLKVDDRQRLAR

-274 RQRIEEDKER
+274 RQKLEEEKER

-296 QKPKQKQNRWSW
+296 QKPKQRQNRWSW
-308 GGALHNRINNTGYF
+308 GGALHNRINNT
-322 FESSFTFL
+322 
-330 DLAGLE
+330 
-336 HHFRSL
+336 
-342 GGARKPDP
+342 
-350 DRRSVSTMNLSKHV
+350 
-364 DPVINKRLS
+364 
-373 SSSATLLNSPDRA
+373 A

-397 IVSRLLTP
+397 IVSRLLMP

-419 SGDAVIPICPRSASC
+419 SGDAVIPVCPRSASC
-434 SPISPLSY
+434 SPLSPLSY
-442 KTMNCRNPGDRA
+442 KALNCRNSGERA

-462 VGRRKTTHLAG
+462 VGRRRTTHLSG
-473 TDKKEKERDHLS
+473 TDKREKDHLS
-485 SSFSASFKG
+485 SSFSANFKG
-494 GHFSSNPKARS
+494 GHFTSSLKARS
-505 PAPSPVWHASKSL
+505 SAPSPVWHASKSL

-539 AQARPPSP
+539 AQTRPPSP

-554 KEIKPETE
+554 KEIKPEGE
-562 KKRPEKEPEKAS
+562 KKRPEKEAEKAN
-574 EEGAEESKGTSAGA
+574 EVRTEESKGTSAGA
-588 GESATREE
+588 GEPTSQEQ
-596 LTVQAELAQ
+596 LTVQAQLTQ
-605 ASLSLP
+605 AASPSLP
-611 PALPVLSPPPAP
+611 PAPPTPSPAP
-623 TKTSAGTTDAEE
+623 ALPKPSAGTTDPEE

-658 REREEFERQ
+658 REREELERQ

-689 RQEAEKTRK
+689 RQEAEKQRK

-725 RIQKQKEEEVRLREE
+725 RVQRQKEEEARLREE

-775 VEAVDKKPN
+775 VEAVDKKSN

-796 TGEAAINSPASPLEP
+796 TGEAVAGSPACPPEP
-811 AGGPQLQHATQ
+811 AAGPQLQHAEVPA
-822 SPHNSKSVT
+822 PHNGTAAAS
-831 CTPVIVSHQP
+831 PPHQP
-841 PVNMDSNLNPEKNA
+841 PGSVDSNLNPEENA
-855 NGNGM
+855 NENGM
-860 SMQNDNFEEIINLP
+860 SMQNDNFEEIMNLP
-874 IGSKPSRLDAVSND
+874 IGSKPSRLDAMNND

-895 PLNPMLAFEDKG
+895 PLNPILAFEDKG

>member
-1 MRLQQYSSFPK
+1 
-12 AAVHRSSHRPSRH
+12 
-25 RRESGTVPEPVACL
+25 
-39 GAGSSAEK
+39 
-47 APHLCEAGRPPPPS
+47 
-61 RRGQVPVRGRYR
+61 
-73 PRAPGPPS
+73 
-81 PAPGTSRRRG
+81 
-91 GGRGALTCPR
+91 
-101 PRIRGAEQPRSARR
+101 
-115 HGGGRGPE
+115 
-123 RRVPVPRRSNSNMPG
+123 MPG
-138 STTALRQERLRKS
+138 STIALRQERLKKS
-151 ARPNPLGLFTINEE
+151 ARPSPPGLFTINEE
-165 DEQQKNGNSKRLKAA
+165 DEQQKNGNSTRLKGT
-180 EGSKIQDKKATSGQS
+180 EGSETQDKKVTSGQS
-195 STGTKPD
+195 NAGTKPD
-202 HPTILKVDDRQRLAR
+202 HPTVLRVDDRQRLAR

-274 RQRIEEDKER
+274 RQKLEEEKER

-296 QKPKQKQNRWSW
+296 QKPKQRQNRWSW
-308 GGALHNRINNTGYF
+308 GGALHNRINNT
-322 FESSFTFL
+322 
-330 DLAGLE
+330 D
-336 HHFRSL
+336 R
-342 GGARKPDP
+342 

-419 SGDAVIPICPRSASC
+419 SGDAVIPVCPRSASC
-434 SPISPLSY
+434 SPLSPLSY
-442 KTMNCRNPGDRA
+442 KALTCRNSGERA

-462 VGRRKTTHLAG
+462 VGRRRTTHLSG
-473 TDKKEKERDHLS
+473 TDKREKDHLS
-485 SSFSASFKG
+485 SSFSANFKG
-494 GHFSSNPKARS
+494 GHFTSSLKARS
-505 PAPSPVWHASKSL
+505 SAPSSVWHASKSL

-539 AQARPPSP
+539 AQTRPPSP

-554 KEIKPETE
+554 KEIKPEGE
-562 KKRPEKEPEKAS
+562 KKRPEKEAEKAN
-574 EEGAEESKGTSAGA
+574 EVRTEESKGTSAGA
-588 GESATREE
+588 GEPPSQEQ
-596 LTVQAELAQ
+596 LTVQAQLTEA
-605 ASLSLP
+605 ASPSLP
-611 PALPVLSPPPAP
+611 PAPPAP
-623 TKTSAGTTDAEE
+623 SPAPAVPKPSAGTTDPEE

-658 REREEFERQ
+658 REREELERQ

-689 RQEAEKTRK
+689 RQEAEKQRK

-718 KEKEEME
+718 REKEEME
-725 RIQKQKEEEVRLREE
+725 RVQRQKEEEARLREE

-775 VEAVDKKPN
+775 VEAVDKKSN

-796 TGEAAINSPASPLEP
+796 TGEAVAGSPACPPEP
-811 AGGPQLQHATQ
+811 QHAAVPA
-822 SPHNSKSVT
+822 PHSHNGSAAAGV
-831 CTPVIVSHQP
+831 CGEPPHQP
-841 PVNMDSNLNPEKNA
+841 PGNVDSNLNLEENA
-855 NGNGM
+855 NENGM
-860 SMQNDNFEEIINLP
+860 SMQNDNFEEIMNLP
-874 IGSKPSRLDAVSND
+874 IGSKPSRLDAMNND

-895 PLNPMLAFEDKG
+895 PLNPILAFEDKG

>member
-1 MRLQQYSSFPK
+1 
-12 AAVHRSSHRPSRH
+12 
-25 RRESGTVPEPVACL
+25 
-39 GAGSSAEK
+39 
-47 APHLCEAGRPPPPS
+47 
-61 RRGQVPVRGRYR
+61 
-73 PRAPGPPS
+73 
-81 PAPGTSRRRG
+81 
-91 GGRGALTCPR
+91 
-101 PRIRGAEQPRSARR
+101 
-115 HGGGRGPE
+115 
-123 RRVPVPRRSNSNMPG
+123 MPG
-138 STTALRQERLRKS
+138 STTALRQERLKKS

-180 EGSKIQDKKATSGQS
+180 EGSKIQDKKVTSGQS
-195 STGTKPD
+195 NTGTKPD

-228 ARESVWLEREER
+228 ARESIWLEREER

-308 GGALHNRINNTGYF
+308 GGALHNRINNT
-322 FESSFTFL
+322 
-330 DLAGLE
+330 
-336 HHFRSL
+336 
-342 GGARKPDP
+342 DP

-419 SGDAVIPICPRSASC
+419 SGDAASC

-442 KTMNCRNPGDRA
+442 KSMNCRYPGDRA

-462 VGRRKTTHLAG
+462 VGRRRAMHLGG
-473 TDKKEKERDHLS
+473 TDKKEKERGHLS

-554 KEIKPETE
+554 KEIKPESE
-562 KKRPEKEPEKAS
+562 KKRPEKEAEKVN
-574 EEGAEESKGTSAGA
+574 EERTEESKGTSAGA
-588 GESATREE
+588 GESASQEE
-596 LTVQAELAQ
+596 LTVQEELAQ
-605 ASLSLP
+605 AASPSLSPAP
-611 PALPVLSPPPAP
+611 PALSPAP
-623 TKTSAGTTDAEE
+623 TKTSAGTTDPEE

-658 REREEFERQ
+658 REREELERQ

-689 RQEAEKTRK
+689 RQEAEKKRRN
-698 DAEEREK
+698 AEEEREK

-718 KEKEEME
+718 KEKDEME
-725 RIQKQKEEEVRLREE
+725 RIQKQKEEEARLREE

-796 TGEAAINSPASPLEP
+796 TGEAVLTSPASPLEP
-811 AGGPQLQHATQ
+811 AGGPQLQQAAP
-822 SPHNSKSVT
+822 SPHNGQPVT
-831 CTPVIVSHQP
+831 CTRVIVSHQP

-855 NGNGM
+855 NENGM

-874 IGSKPSRLDAVSND
+874 IGSKPSRLDAMNND

-895 PLNPMLAFEDKG
+895 PLNPILAFEDKG

>member
-1 MRLQQYSSFPK
+1 
-12 AAVHRSSHRPSRH
+12 
-25 RRESGTVPEPVACL
+25 
-39 GAGSSAEK
+39 
-47 APHLCEAGRPPPPS
+47 
-61 RRGQVPVRGRYR
+61 
-73 PRAPGPPS
+73 
-81 PAPGTSRRRG
+81 
-91 GGRGALTCPR
+91 
-101 PRIRGAEQPRSARR
+101 
-115 HGGGRGPE
+115 
-123 RRVPVPRRSNSNMPG
+123 MPG
-138 STTALRQERLRKS
+138 STTALRQERLKKS
-151 ARPNPLGLFTINEE
+151 PRPNPPGLFTINEE
-165 DEQQKNGNSKRLKAA
+165 DEQQKNGNSTRLKAT
-180 EGSKIQDKKATSGQS
+180 EGSETQDKKVTSGQS
-195 STGTKPD
+195 NAGTKPD
-202 HPTILKVDDRQRLAR
+202 HPTVLKVDDRQRLAR

-274 RQRIEEDKER
+274 RQKLEEEKER

-296 QKPKQKQNRWSW
+296 QKPKQRQNRWSW
-308 GGALHNRINNTGYF
+308 GGALHNRINNT
-322 FESSFTFL
+322 
-330 DLAGLE
+330 D
-336 HHFRSL
+336 R
-342 GGARKPDP
+342 

-419 SGDAVIPICPRSASC
+419 SGDAASC
-434 SPISPLSY
+434 SPLSPLSY
-442 KTMNCRNPGDRA
+442 KAMSCRSSGERA

-462 VGRRKTTHLAG
+462 VGRRRTTHLAG
-473 TDKKEKERDHLS
+473 TDKREKDHLS
-485 SSFSASFKG
+485 SSFSANFKG
-494 GHFSSNPKARS
+494 GHFTSSLKARS
-505 PAPSPVWHASKSL
+505 SAPSPVWHASKSL

-539 AQARPPSP
+539 AQTRPPSP

-554 KEIKPETE
+554 KEIKPEGE
-562 KKRPEKEPEKAS
+562 KKKPEKEAEKAN
-574 EEGAEESKGTSAGA
+574 EVATEESKGTSAGA
-588 GESATREE
+588 GEPASQEQ
-596 LTVQAELAQ
+596 LTVQAEPTQ
-605 ASLSLP
+605 ASPSLPAAP
-611 PALPVLSPPPAP
+611 PALSPAP
-623 TKTSAGTTDAEE
+623 APPKPSAGTTDPEE
-635 ATRLLTEKR
+635 ATRLLAEKR

-658 REREEFERQ
+658 REREELERQ

-689 RQEAEKTRK
+689 RREAEKQRK

-725 RIQKQKEEEVRLREE
+725 RIQKQKEEEARLREE
-740 AERIRLE
+740 AERLRLE

-775 VEAVDKKPN
+775 VEAVDKKSN

-796 TGEAAINSPASPLEP
+796 TGETVAGSPASPLEP
-811 AGGPQLQHATQ
+811 AAGPQLQQAVPA
-822 SPHNSKSVT
+822 PHSGT
-831 CTPVIVSHQP
+831 RGGAPHLP
-841 PVNMDSNLNPEKNA
+841 PGNVDSNLNPEKNA
-855 NGNGM
+855 NENGM
-860 SMQNDNFEEIINLP
+860 SMQNDNFEEIMNLP
-874 IGSKPSRLDAVSND
+874 IGSKPSRLDAMNND

-895 PLNPMLAFEDKG
+895 PLNPILAFEDKG